1 MLKIDI
7 DRKRIDGP
15 VGNVDVSGNIVDI
28 CTELSIAINDIYNS
42 LRQLD
47 ERVGNEFRAM
57 FVIGLL
63 DPSSPT
69 WETRDTSMEGTT
81 MMISVPQKS
90 RNSGES

>member
-7 DRKRIDGP
+7 DRNRIDGP
-15 VGNVDVSGNIVDI
+15 AGKVEVSGNIVDI
-28 CTELSIAINDIYNS
+28 CTDLSFAINDIYNS

-47 ERVGNEFRAM
+47 EQAGNEFRTM

-69 WETRDTSMEGTT
+69 WETRDTSGEGTQ
-81 MMISVPQKS
+81 MMISVPKKS

>member
-15 VGNVDVSGNIVDI
+15 VGKVEVTGGLVDI
-28 CTELSIAINDIYNS
+28 CTDLSLAINDIYNS
-42 LRQLD
+42 LRQID
-47 ERVGNEFRAM
+47 EQSGDEFRTM